1 MVKPMAQKR
10 LTRAFFIAIGLF
22 FVFPASAQLAYK
34 FDWSVL
40 WRPPYGR
47 WMLQGI
53 LLTLQLG
60 IISWII
66 ALFLG
71 VIIGA
76 IRTFPWKPL
85 RAIGTAYVEIF
96 RNIPLMVQLFFWFY
110 AVPPL
115 ISPALNRLPGLGYYC
130 AIFGLGIYTASRVA
144 EHVRSGLGSVP
155 QGQRFAAL
163 STGLSQLQMY
173 RYVIIPYAIRVM
185 IPPITT
191 EFLTIFKN
199 SSLAMTIGV
208 LEVMGMTHQIGEYTF
223 HYVEAFTGAII
234 VYLTI
239 GLSVVGFMGWVESK
253 LKIPGLIRRG

>member
-1 MVKPMAQKR
+1 MGKKR
-10 LTRAFFIAIGLF
+10 LIGLAF
-22 FVFPASAQLAYK
+22 LVIALFSLSFPALAQGGLAYK

-40 WRPPYGR
+40 WREPYGR

-53 LLTLQLG
+53 MLTLQLG
-60 IISWII
+60 ALSWII

-71 VIIGA
+71 IIIGA
-76 IRTFPWKPL
+76 LRTFPWKPL
-85 RAIGTAYVEIF
+85 RAIGTAYVELF

-110 AVPPL
+110 AIPPL
-115 ISPALNRLPGLGYYC
+115 ISQQLNRWPRLGYYC

-144 EHVRSGLGSVP
+144 EHVRSGLSAVP

-163 STGLSQLQMY
+163 STGLSQLQVY

-208 LEVMGMTHQIGEYTF
+208 LEVVGMCYEVGENTF
-223 HYVEAFTGAII
+223 HFLEAFTGAIA
-234 VYLTI
+234 VYLII
-239 GLSVVGFMGWVESK
+239 GLSIIWFMGWVERK
-253 LKIPGLIRRG
+253 LRIPGLIKRG